1 MTVRRGFTLI
11 ELLVVLG
18 ILVLLGAIGAAAF
31 ASSGRTNRF
40 AGAEQLVTATLRQ
53 ARYTAR
59 ATGQAVLIYID
70 QDLGTI
76 SGISRYPLWQTTC
89 ETTLEPFRTGDPLE
103 TFHAAFG
110 RTGGAFTRPP
120 GTPNSTAGAFTFFDP
135 AGTGDLRNRAR
146 QLTPNS
152 SGSTTGFQLTCAAR
166 LPKLNGGAEWMP
178 LVAIDGATGTA
189 IPASDGGG
197 TACYAG
203 LLMHRRQMPM
213 YGSTTPPTF
222 STSPNLDRPCWDLVG
237 WVVAGGTVEAIS
249 SVDDAVDPGTPGPAR
264 TNDPDK
270 AARRI
275 GYAGGTWEEVSLLL
289 SGQVLE
295 LYRDGLLVAHRQLT
309 TPPRVDGNGQV
320 HRLVLGSLSL
330 ASGLAGRLG
339 TATASDLHLPPEAAI
354 DDVSVVRLGS
364 DQPRTLPNGI
374 VPWQT
379 YEVLVRP
386 DGRLSSLPVAG
397 AAALPPGFPAS
408 TAPVRLVFT
417 GTQNERDDYVIIDLG
432 ADTGAIRSS
441 QIKLGQTAP

>member
-18 ILVLLGAIGAAAF
+18 ILVLLGSIGAAAF
-31 ASSGRTNRF
+31 ASSGRTSRF
-40 AGAEQLVTATLRQ
+40 AGAEQLITASLRQ

-70 QDLGTI
+70 KDSGTI

-89 ETTLEPFRTGDPLE
+89 ETTLEPFRSGDPLE

-110 RTGGAFTRPP
+110 RTGGAFNRPV
-120 GTPNSTAGAFTFFDP
+120 GTPATTAGAYTFFDP
-135 AGTGDLRNRAR
+135 AGAGDLRNRAR
-146 QLTPNS
+146 QLTPNR
-152 SGSTTGFQLTCAAR
+152 SGTTTGFQLTCAAR
-166 LPKLNGGAEWMP
+166 LPMLNGAAQWMP
-178 LVAIDGATGTA
+178 LVAIDGGAGTA

-197 TACYAG
+197 TASYAG
-203 LLMHRRQMPM
+203 LLMHRREMPM
-213 YGSTTPPTF
+213 YGSATPPTF
-222 STSPNLDRPCWDLVG
+222 STAPNLNRPCWDLVG
-237 WVVAGGTVEAIS
+237 WIVVGGLVEAIS
-249 SVDDAVDPGTPGPAR
+249 SVDHAIDPGTIGPAL

-295 LYRDGLLVAHRQLT
+295 LYRDGLLVAQRTLT
-309 TPPRVDGNGQV
+309 APPRVDGHGQV

-339 TATASDLHLPPEAAI
+339 TATASDLHLPPEGSI
-354 DDVSVVRLGS
+354 DDVSLVRLGS
-364 DQPRTLPNGI
+364 DQPRNLPNGI

-379 YEVLVRP
+379 YQLLVRP

-397 AAALPPGFPAS
+397 VTALPAGLPAQA
-408 TAPVRLVFT
+408 APVRLVFT
-417 GTQNERDDYVIIDLG
+417 GTQNERDDYAIIDLG

-441 QIKLGQTAP
+441 QITLGKTAP